1 MNMCSTIHALSP
13 LPLELWLTIFDLA
26 TDVPGLL
33 SSDGPAP
40 SDLPRSLVEK
50 QEVRLLKESLSIKR
64 TIVCV
69 CKTWHVLAT
78 KFLYRSVLIT
88 RTTSFPSLLST
99 LSRRSSGE
107 THSNLVGWW
116 TRRLDI
122 SISSRKD
129 LCQISHY
136 LLLANIIQQLPN
148 LSTITLQM
156 WWDPSGYCGR
166 DLHYLTPVI
175 MALAGTCGPSLRVF
189 DCSGPIFEL
198 HPLV

>member
-1 MNMCSTIHALSP
+1 MCSTIHALSP

-40 SDLPRSLVEK
+40 SDLPRSLVKK

-122 SISSRKD
+122 SISSMD
-129 LCQISHY
+129 PCQISHY
-136 LLLANIIQQLPN
+136 VLLANIIQQLPN
-148 LSTITLQM
+148 LSTITLHM
-156 WWDPSGYCGR
+156 LGNPSGYRGQ

-189 DCSGPIFEL
+189 DCSGPAL
-198 HPLV
+198 RPLV